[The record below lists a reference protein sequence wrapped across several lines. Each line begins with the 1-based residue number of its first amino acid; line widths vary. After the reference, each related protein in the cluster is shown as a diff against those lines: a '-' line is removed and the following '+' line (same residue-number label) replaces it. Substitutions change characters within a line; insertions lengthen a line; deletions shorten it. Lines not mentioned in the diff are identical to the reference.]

1 MLDMTCQCEC
11 RITLTFWCGSSI
23 SCAHVIVLEFRENV
37 KCCLYWPILV
47 VPKHLSFGPL
57 NGAFYHTLK
66 LKKGRVVA
74 ITQSLNEVL
83 LEFLLPKQKTPK
95 SLLRSHRDNDLHHLL
110 WDPNTWEASV
120 PPTRPTRFRSEPQQQ
135 MEAIDF
141 CDFCNTWKLYAHL
154 KIEKRKFKFV
164 ALYR

>member
-1 MLDMTCQCEC
+1 MLDMTCQCEY

-23 SCAHVIVLEFRENV
+23 SCVHVIVLEFRENA
-37 KCCLYWPILV
+37 KSCLYRLILV
-47 VPKHLSFGPL
+47 VPKHLSFGPLL

-110 WDPNTWEASV
+110 WDPNTWEANTC
-120 PPTRPTRFRSEPQQQ
+120 PQRGQRGSEANPSNRWKPLIFVTS
-135 MEAIDF
+135 AIPG
-141 CDFCNTWKLYAHL
+141 NSMLIWK
-154 KIEKRKFKFV
+154 
-164 ALYR
+164 